1 MNNTD
6 KDINLDVWKA
16 TGVAPGA
23 ANTNFTVNHSLGRVP
38 ITIVGQDTD
47 NGGLL
52 YRGTVAWTKT
62 AVTLKCTTASAN
74 YKLILA

>member
-16 TGVAPGA
+16 SGLSPGVA
-23 ANTNFTVNHSLGRVP
+23 NTAFTVNHSLGRIP
-38 ITIVGQDTD
+38 LTIVGQDTD

-52 YRGTVAWTKT
+52 YRGGLWSKT
-62 AVTLKCTTASAN
+62 QVILKCTTASAN
-74 YKLILA
+74 YKVVLA

>member
-16 TGVAPGA
+16 SGTTPGT
-23 ANTNFTVNHSLGRVP
+23 ANTAFTLNHSLGRVP

-47 NGGLL
+47 NGGVL
-52 YRGTVAWTKT
+52 YRGGSWTKT
-62 AVTLKCTTASAN
+62 QVVLKCTTASAN
-74 YKLILA
+74 FKLILA